1 MNHKLRLLVIG
12 CVRFSQS
19 MLEELVS
26 MESVEICGIIT
37 KRRSDLNSDFVDLAT
52 SPGINQVPVYH
63 STNND
68 HETLVLWLKERAPDI
83 VFCLGWPSLLK
94 PAVLSIPRLGVVGYH
109 PSLLPRN
116 RGRHPII
123 WALALGLKETGSSF
137 FLMDEGAD
145 SGPILS
151 QLRVDILD
159 EDDAETLYTKLE
171 SLARQQIHHVV
182 RLMSAGT
189 LKPAP
194 QNHEQATYWRKRTKV
209 EGCIDWRMTAEGIH
223 NLVRALAAPYPGAHF
238 ECHSGEIKVWKTRLG
253 NVGLRDIEPGYVL
266 AVNGTE
272 ITVQCGAGTTLV
284 LERHEFKKTLLV
296 GEYL

>member
-19 MLEELVS
+19 MLKELVS
-26 MESVEICGIIT
+26 MESVEICGIVT
-37 KRRSDLNSDFVDLAT
+37 KRRSDLNTDFVDLAT
-52 SPGINQVPVYH
+52 SPGIDRVPVYH
-63 STNND
+63 STYND
-68 HETLVLWLKERAPDI
+68 HETLVLWLKEQAPDV

-109 PSLLPRN
+109 PTLLPRN

-137 FLMDEGAD
+137 FIMDEEAD
-145 SGPILS
+145 SGPIVS

-159 EDDAETLYTKLE
+159 EDDAEALYTKLE
-171 SLARQQIHHVV
+171 SLARQQIRHIVK
-182 RLMSAGT
+182 LINAET
-189 LKPAP
+189 LKLAP

-209 EGCIDWRMTAEGIH
+209 DGRIDWRMTAEGIH

-238 ECHSGEIKVWKTRLG
+238 EYYGGDIKVWKTRLG

-272 ITVQCGAGTTLV
+272 VTVQCGAGTTLV
-284 LERHEFKKTLLV
+284 LERYDFKKSLLV